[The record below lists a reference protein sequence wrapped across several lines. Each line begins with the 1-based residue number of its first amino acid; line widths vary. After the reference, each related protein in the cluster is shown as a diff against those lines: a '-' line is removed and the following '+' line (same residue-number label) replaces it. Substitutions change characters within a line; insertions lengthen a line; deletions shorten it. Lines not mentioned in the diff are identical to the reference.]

1 MKKKSV
7 KQSTQQPPQATDRH
21 LETPSEANRD
31 KHINFVALEN
41 NDVDPADER
50 TEDKKKKNTKRDDDI
65 IEDDTRPMHTKLTNN
80 PRHATDE
87 SSPEADSPRDDE

>member
-1 MKKKSV
+1 MKK
-7 KQSTQQPPQATDRH
+7 QPNKDSEQNRDRH

-50 TEDKKKKNTKRDDDI
+50 EKKDKKEKENIRKSGDPL
-65 IEDDTRPMHTKLTNN
+65 EDDSRPMHTKLTNN

-87 SSPEADSPRDDE
+87 SSTQADSPRDNE